1 MTRGWQIFLIAATA
15 IIIPGGIWA
24 GMGIAALT
32 KICYNVIKYEITKFN
47 FTNME
52 LSFTLKVKNPS
63 NIKVIIEG
71 YNINIELNGVNV
83 GQIVSKSKKTL
94 KSEQHSTIVIPVN
107 IKIDKK
113 TLGNSKIREV
123 FDYFI
128 TKQYEKIFVSLSGHF
143 NGRLLKI
150 PIPVKIDLKYTLAEI
165 INIMDSPDESE
176 KC

>member
-63 NIKVIIEG
+63 NFKVVIEG
-71 YNINIELNGVNV
+71 YDINIELNGVKV
-83 GQIVSKSKKTL
+83 GNIASKSIKTL
-94 KSEQHSTIVIPVN
+94 KSEQISNVIIPVN
-107 IKIDKK
+107 ILINKI
-113 TLGNSKIREV
+113 LGNKKLKEV
-123 FDYFI
+123 LNYFS